1 MQNGGLVGKG
11 VDIDGLGD
19 QIAELAA
26 HIDAA
31 MHGLLTAIREFDQA
45 LGWAKQGAV
54 SCAHWLAWRIGWD
67 LTTARERLRVAKKL
81 GELRLVDEELRL
93 GAMSYSKA
101 RAISRVA
108 TASNEQLWVEYA
120 KRMPA
125 SGLDKL
131 CRSFAGVLSNVAMK
145 AEYVAAKRAATR
157 RTLDDG
163 MVKIELVLTNDEAAI
178 VWTAI
183 NAGLAAV
190 RGTVNGTAG
199 DAANN
204 TCGDATHNVSS
215 GKIENTNTSDVSQPT
230 PHTSAEAS
238 APAAAAPQVT
248 LTMQRADAVMAI
260 FNERVR
266 GNRPQRSPVEIIV
279 TVPLAGLH
287 ASAEA
292 SPQHLAMTAD
302 GEPLAAATARRL
314 CCDAGVVTAVVDAAG
329 QPLSVGR
336 KTRTIPTAIHRALLL
351 RDRTCRFPGCTH
363 RHFVDGHHVE
373 HWVNGGATALH
384 NLVLLCGTHHRLVHE
399 GGFSVEANDAASAA
413 TGHGIGTWRFSD
425 PRGHLVSAQPE
436 RTPGSL
442 ARLRHNNILLAITA
456 RTNAPLWTG
465 APIEYDRCVEYLLD

>member
-1 MQNGGLVGKG
+1 M
-11 VDIDGLGD
+11 
-19 QIAELAA
+19 
-26 HIDAA
+26 
-31 MHGLLTAIREFDQA
+31 
-45 LGWAKQGAV
+45 AKV
-54 SCAHWLAWRIGWD
+54 
-67 LTTARERLRVAKKL
+67 
-81 GELRLVDEELRL
+81 
-93 GAMSYSKA
+93 SYSKA

-163 MVKIELVLTNDEAAI
+163 MVKIALVLTNDEAAV

-190 RGTVNGTAG
+190 RGT
-199 DAANN
+199 ANN
-204 TCGDATHNVSS
+204 PRGDATHNATS
-215 GKIENTNTSDVSQPT
+215 GRIENANTSDVSQPT
-230 PHTSAEAS
+230 SHTSAEAS

-314 CCDAGVVTAVVDAAG
+314 RQPGSAAP
-329 QPLSVGR
+329 QQYFAR
-336 KTRTIPTAIHRALLL
+336 YHRADQ
-351 RDRTCRFPGCTH
+351 RSA
-363 RHFVDGHHVE
+363 VD
-373 HWVNGGATALH
+373 WSRN
-384 NLVLLCGTHHRLVHE
+384 
-399 GGFSVEANDAASAA
+399 
-413 TGHGIGTWRFSD
+413 
-425 PRGHLVSAQPE
+425 
-436 RTPGSL
+436 
-442 ARLRHNNILLAITA
+442 
-456 RTNAPLWTG
+456 
-465 APIEYDRCVEYLLD
+465 

>member
-1 MQNGGLVGKG
+1 MQKGGSVAKG
-11 VDIDGLGD
+11 VDIDGLGE

-45 LGWAKQGAV
+45 RGWARQGAV

-81 GELRLVDEELRL
+81 GELRIVDEELRL
-93 GAMSYSKA
+93 GVMSYSKA

-108 TASNEQLWVEYA
+108 TVSNEQLWVEYA

-131 CRSFAGVLSNVAMK
+131 CRSFAGVLSNAAMK
-145 AEYVAAKRAATR
+145 AEYVAAKRAANR

-163 MVKIELVLTNDEAAI
+163 MVKIELVLTNDEAAV

-183 NAGLAAV
+183 NAGVGAKKS
-190 RGTVNGTAG
+190 
-199 DAANN
+199 DA
-204 TCGDATHNVSS
+204 
-215 GKIENTNTSDVSQPT
+215 T

-238 APAAAAPQVT
+238 APAAAAPRIT

-260 FNERVR
+260 FHERVR
-266 GNRPQRSPVEIIV
+266 CNRPQRSPVEIIV

-302 GEPLAAATARRL
+302 GEPLAAATARQL
-314 CCDAGVVTAVVDAAG
+314 CCDAGVVTAVVNDTG

-336 KTRTIPTAIHRALLL
+336 KTRTIPAAINRALLL

-373 HWVNGGATALH
+373 HWINGGATALH

-399 GGFSVEANDAASAA
+399 GGFRVEADNTDS
-413 TGHGIGTWRFSD
+413 TGGAHAWRFFD
-425 PRGHLVSAQPE
+425 PRGQLVSAQPE

-442 ARLRHNNILLAITA
+442 AKLRHNNILLAITA
-456 RTNAPLWTG
+456 RTNAPRWTR
-465 APIEYDRCVEYLLD
+465 APIEYDRCVEYLID

>member
-1 MQNGGLVGKG
+1 MQNGGMVVKG
-11 VDIDGLGD
+11 VDIDGLGE

-31 MHGLLTAIREFDQA
+31 MHGLLTAIRAFDAA

-81 GELRLVDEELRL
+81 GELPIVDEELRL

-131 CRSFAGVLSNVAMK
+131 CRSFAGVLSNAAMK

-163 MVKIELVLTNDEAAI
+163 MVKIELVLTNDEAAV

-190 RGTVNGTAG
+190 RGT
-199 DAANN
+199 ANN
-204 TCGDATHNVSS
+204 PRGDATHNATS
-215 GKIENTNTSDVSQPT
+215 GRIENANTSDASQPT

-238 APAAAAPQVT
+238 APAAAPQVT

-260 FNERVR
+260 FNERAR

-336 KTRTIPTAIHRALLL
+336 KTRTIPAAIHRALLL

-399 GGFSVEANDAASAA
+399 GGFRVEADDTDSA
-413 TGHGIGTWRFSD
+413 GGTHAWRFFD

-465 APIEYDRCVEYLLD
+465 APIEYDRCVEYLID

>member
-1 MQNGGLVGKG
+1 MMVECAVQNGGLVAKG
-11 VDIDGLGD
+11 VDIDGLGE

-31 MHGLLTAIREFDQA
+31 MHGLLTAIRAFDAA

-81 GELRLVDEELRL
+81 GELPIVDEELRL

-131 CRSFAGVLSNVAMK
+131 CRSFAGVLSNVALK

-163 MVKIELVLTNDEAAI
+163 MVKIELVLTNDEAAV

-183 NAGLAAV
+183 HAGVGAK
-190 RGTVNGTAG
+190 N
-199 DAANN
+199 
-204 TCGDATHNVSS
+204 
-215 GKIENTNTSDVSQPT
+215 

-238 APAAAAPQVT
+238 APASAAAPKIT

-260 FNERVR
+260 FHERVR

-279 TVPLAGLH
+279 TVPLAGLQ

-292 SPQHLAMTAD
+292 SPPHLAMTAD

-314 CCDAGVVTAVVDAAG
+314 CCDAGVATAIVDDTG

-336 KTRTIPTAIHRALLL
+336 KTRTIPAAINRALLL

-373 HWVNGGATALH
+373 HWINGGATALR

-399 GGFSVEANDAASAA
+399 GGFRVEADNTAVASGAHA
-413 TGHGIGTWRFSD
+413 WRFFD

-442 ARLRHNNILLAITA
+442 AKLRHNNALLAITA
-456 RTNAPLWTG
+456 QTNAPLWTG
-465 APIEYDRCVEYLLD
+465 APIEYDRCVEYLID

>member
-11 VDIDGLGD
+11 VDVDGLGD

-45 LGWAKQGAV
+45 LGWAKHGAV

-81 GELRLVDEELRL
+81 GDLPIVDEELRL

-163 MVKIELVLTNDEAAI
+163 MVKIELVLTNDEAAV

-190 RGTVNGTAG
+190 RGTAG
-199 DAANN
+199 
-204 TCGDATHNVSS
+204 GDATQNATS
-215 GKIENTNTSDVSQPT
+215 GRIENANTSDASQPT

-266 GNRPQRSPVEIIV
+266 GNRPQRSPVEVIV

-292 SPQHLAMTAD
+292 SAQHLAMTVD

-336 KTRTIPTAIHRALLL
+336 KTRTIPAAIHRALLL

-373 HWVNGGATALH
+373 HWVNGGATALP

-399 GGFSVEANDAASAA
+399 GGFRVEADA
-413 TGHGIGTWRFSD
+413 GGTQAWRFFD

-456 RTNAPLWTG
+456 RTNAPLWTR